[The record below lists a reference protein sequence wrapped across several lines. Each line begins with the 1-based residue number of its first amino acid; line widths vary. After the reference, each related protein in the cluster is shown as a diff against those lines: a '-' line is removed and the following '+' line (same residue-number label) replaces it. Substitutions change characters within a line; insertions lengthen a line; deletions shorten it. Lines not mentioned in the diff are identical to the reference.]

1 MVKNKKVNRMKDLMD
16 PSQLENKYAAVKIIY
31 KDLDHIDVK
40 FEGQYADVI
49 GLGAD
54 IYSALVEEIIDRSL
68 LNAMIIN
75 GFESLRK
82 YEKMLIKDAFIDF
95 RIDNTS
101 NIKAK
106 INGNSIVLAISYMKF
121 LNKVTE
127 HYNISLLEY
136 YNFIQDSYDSWRK
149 SDKKRVFLDNIKRG

>member
-1 MVKNKKVNRMKDLMD
+1 MKDLMD

-54 IYSALVEEIIDRSL
+54 IYSALVEEIIERTL

-75 GFESLRK
+75 GLESLRE

-95 RIDNTS
+95 TIDNRS
-101 NIKAK
+101 NIKANV
-106 INGNSIVLAISYMKF
+106 NGNPIVLAISYMKF

-127 HYNISLLEY
+127 HYNISLQEY
-136 YNFIQDSYDSWRK
+136 YNFIQDTYEGWRK

>member
-1 MVKNKKVNRMKDLMD
+1 MKKKINRMKDLMD

-54 IYSALVEEIIDRSL
+54 IYLALVEEIIDREIVNL
-68 LNAMIIN
+68 AIKLGLIH
-75 GFESLRK
+75 FEPYRNKLV
-82 YEKMLIKDAFIDF
+82 KDAIIDF
-95 RIDNTS
+95 EIDENS
-101 NIKAK
+101 NIKANV
-106 INGNSIVLAISYMKF
+106 NGNPVALCVAYVKF
-121 LNKVTE
+121 INTITE
-127 HYNISLLEY
+127 YYNISLMEY
-136 YNFIQDSYDSWRK
+136 YIFIQDTYESWRK

>member
-1 MVKNKKVNRMKDLMD
+1 MKDLMD
-16 PSQLENKYAAVKIIY
+16 PSQLENKYAAVKINY

-49 GLGAD
+49 GIGAD

-68 LNAMIIN
+68 LNTMIIN
-75 GFESLRK
+75 ELESLRK

-95 RIDNTS
+95 TIDNTS

-106 INGNSIVLAISYMKF
+106 VNGNPIVLAISYMKF

-127 HYNISLLEY
+127 HYNISLQEY
-136 YNFIQDSYDSWRK
+136 YNFIQDNYESWRK